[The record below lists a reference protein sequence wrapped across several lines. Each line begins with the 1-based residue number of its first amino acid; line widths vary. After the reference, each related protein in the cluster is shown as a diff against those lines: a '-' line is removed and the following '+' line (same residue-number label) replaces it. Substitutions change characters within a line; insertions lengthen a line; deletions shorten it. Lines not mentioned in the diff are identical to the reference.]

1 MGLVFPIF
9 QDAFWQS
16 ESKQKITR
24 SSATERSETLFTS
37 SHSRFKRPPFLTH
50 LGDPCSPPQAG
61 AYEGS
66 AHGCVELAR
75 VGVAGKAVG
84 RLSFWSP
91 GPLSV
96 APVPVPRMPRR
107 ALHAGQEPPGHPRG
121 ARRRCQRGD
130 LRRV

>member
-91 GPLSV
+91 GPLPVCRARARAAHAPASSSCRSRTSRAPTRGS
-96 APVPVPRMPRR
+96 APVPTW
-107 ALHAGQEPPGHPRG
+107 
-121 ARRRCQRGD
+121 
-130 LRRV
+130 